1 MKDKIVLFSA
11 AFISAAVLAG
21 TVLYHENPSAQTV
34 KTVEVEQYDAPEM
47 ADIDKKTDIV
57 SGSKVTKD
65 TIYYKM
71 LNTVDYYDRVS
82 GTVVDANG
90 NTDQPI
96 TVEFECDLN
105 KISAYSKVTM
115 TDIRN
120 NSLIMSNENY
130 ISDMENIRINNL
142 EKSFSKNGDVID
154 ENEYIIPSDDER
166 VTSIG
171 DEYCYS
177 YRPNATNVPEAGSC
191 LLPQEIVFS
200 LLTDRNAWSLNGTEN
215 YLGRECWLI
224 NGQTN
229 DYYASKLKAE
239 RFMFLVDT
247 KTGVLLKYEGYDSGG
262 NIVDYVYAK
271 EISFDDSADSV
282 KTLPQ
287 NRLAGLTEKY

>member
-1 MKDKIVLFSA
+1 MKDKIVMLSA
-11 AFISAAVLAG
+11 LFISAAVLAG
-21 TVLYHENPSAQTV
+21 TALYHEKPSSQTV
-34 KTVEVEQYDAPEM
+34 RAAEVKQYDYPQPANISEK
-47 ADIDKKTDIV
+47 ADTV
-57 SGSKVTKD
+57 SDSEVTKD
-65 TIYYKM
+65 TVYYKM

-90 NTDQPI
+90 NINQPI

-105 KISAYSKVTM
+105 KVSAHSKVTM

-120 NSLIMSNENY
+120 NSLIMSDETY
-130 ISDMENIRINNL
+130 ISGMEQTKIDNL
-142 EKSFSKNGDVID
+142 EKSFSKDGYVID
-154 ENEYIIPSDDER
+154 ESEYVIPSDDER

-177 YRPNATNVPEAGSC
+177 YRPNSTNVPEAGSC

-200 LLTDRNAWSLNGTEN
+200 LLTDRDAWSLNGTEN

-229 DYYASKLKAE
+229 DYYAAKLKAE

-282 KTLPQ
+282 KTLPAE
-287 NRLAGLTEKY
+287 RLSGLTQKY